1 MQGRVSTFLEAVCL
15 SCVRPTGGG
24 CKKGRP
30 VPLESAG

>member
-15 SCVRPTGGG
+15 FYVRPTGGG
-24 CKKGRP
+24 CRKGRP